1 MFRPGPW
8 RRDCREDDMALDLLS
23 YVSDLRIWPGS
34 CSLFAYLKAEEE
46 DSAAFDNAEALL
58 IQVPAKAGCTFRCLR
73 QTSSPSFYRTY
84 HMILMILVVTIVR
97 AIAYLC

>member
-8 RRDCREDDMALDLLS
+8 RHNCREDDVALDLLS

-46 DSAAFDNAEALL
+46 DSAGE
-58 IQVPAKAGCTFRCLR
+58 VE
-73 QTSSPSFYRTY
+73 
-84 HMILMILVVTIVR
+84 
-97 AIAYLC
+97 